1 MSQLKAYEVGKIEQS
16 SQNAGI
22 NGISLRITNIFSDE
36 NNILIGLM
44 LFGLLC
50 RLYNLTAPLL
60 DYHSWRQTDTAAI
73 ARNFYYNG
81 FNILYPQI
89 DWGGAGPGYVESEF
103 QLVPFI
109 ISIFYKIFGV
119 HEYVARLVII
129 AFSIGS
135 IYLLYKLVRIYYSR
149 RVAIFSAIFF
159 IISPMELYFGRT
171 VMPDSAMIFFS
182 IGSIYFFNK
191 WTNDERNSSF
201 ILAMI
206 CTALAFLVKISTLY
220 LGLPLLWLA
229 YAKYGKRFLFVP
241 KLYLFAI
248 LTLIPP
254 AVWYYFAHSVLAQY
268 NTFDFWNLGSG
279 SKFATRETLFDPWIY
294 FTLLKNLAFYVFTPI
309 GLLLFA
315 YALSL
320 KTNAKD
326 YVFHFWFLAVVIFF
340 IMVSHSIIT
349 GNDYYQRALVPPA
362 AIFMGRALS
371 AVYEKKKD
379 LSYIILALVFLSS
392 ILVFVSPGSDM
403 FDAYNQMRPVL
414 DAGKTVD
421 KITGQSDLIATT
433 SWIGSSPNIL
443 YYSDRKGWVV
453 PSETWSEE
461 TIEQMM
467 GLGAKFLVIAPQ
479 NLLSNNPPFASQ
491 MFGKY
496 RSLVGG
502 NFVIFDLYRPSDVN
516 LSPDQDNLSFRG
528 NGALIGG
535 NIDESVLDLINITCY
550 YNRSSADSIENKINK
565 KYYVLVISFI
575 DGLGQTISEKQFLTS
590 ELSPNGITRNNYV
603 TSLSSDEKARI
614 YDVQVRL
621 DEVESA
627 STTDAG

>member
-1 MSQLKAYEVGKIEQS
+1 MEQS
-16 SQNAGI
+16 LQNAGDSST
-22 NGISLRITNIFSDE
+22 SLHITNIFSDE
-36 NNILIGLM
+36 NKIIIGLM

-109 ISIFYKIFGV
+109 IAIFYKIFGV

-135 IYLLYKLVRIYYSR
+135 IYFLYKLIRIYYSR

-182 IGSIYFFNK
+182 IGSLYFFNK
-191 WTNDERNSSF
+191 WTNDEKNSSL
-201 ILAMI
+201 ILSII
-206 CTALAFLVKISTLY
+206 CTTLAFLVKISTLY

-229 YAKYGKRFLFVP
+229 YAKYGKRLLFEP

-248 LTLIPP
+248 LALIPP
-254 AVWYYFAHSVLAQY
+254 AMWYYFAHSVLSQY

-279 SKFATRETLFDPWIY
+279 TKFASLETLIDPWIY
-294 FTLLKNLAFYVFTPI
+294 ITLFKNLAIYVFTPI
-309 GLLLFA
+309 GLLLFV

-320 KTNAKD
+320 KSEAKD
-326 YVFHFWFLAVVIFF
+326 YLFHFWFLAVIIFF
-340 IMVSHSIIT
+340 VLIPLGTI
-349 GNDYYQRALVPPA
+349 GNDYYQRALIPPVA
-362 AIFMGRALS
+362 VFVGRALS
-371 AVYEKKKD
+371 GLYERKKV
-379 LSYIILALVFLSS
+379 LSYILIVLIFVSS
-392 ILVFVSPGSDM
+392 IYYM
-403 FDAYNQMRPVL
+403 ANAYNQMYPVL

-421 KITGQSDLIATT
+421 KIIDENDLIITT

-443 YYSDRKGWVV
+443 YYSNRNGWVV
-453 PSETWSEE
+453 PSETWSEQ
-461 TIEQMM
+461 TIEHIK
-467 GLGAKFLVIAPQ
+467 GLGAKLLVITPQ
-479 NLLSNNPPFASQ
+479 TLLSDNPTFARQ

-496 RSLVGG
+496 RSIIGS
-502 NFVIFDLYRPSDVN
+502 NFVMFDLYRTSDMN
-516 LSPDQDNLSFRG
+516 LPPDQDDLSFRG
-528 NGALIGG
+528 SGALIGG
-535 NIDESVLDLINITCY
+535 NIEESPLGLINITCF
-550 YNRSSADSIENKINK
+550 YNRSSTDSITGKLGK
-565 KYYVLVISFI
+565 RDYGLAVSFI
-575 DGLGQTISEKQFLTS
+575 DEMGQTISEKRFLAS
-590 ELSPNGITRNNYV
+590 ELSASGITRNNYV
-603 TSLSSDEKARI
+603 TSLSFDEKAKI

-621 DEVESA
+621 DEVNSA
-627 STTDAG
+627 SINTY